1 MAALVCRA
9 PPGLVVVA
17 GVLVAVCVGVT
28 MTTLTMVV
36 GDPSIVVVLREVEK
50 LVPCSR
56 VGVLVSLVVVGALVE
71 VVAVVSLVLVVEVV
85 GGSVD
90 VVEVLSSV
98 EEVVVVGVGV
108 GVEVLVGVVVVG
120 VAVLEVD
127 CVVVGVDDVVVTDEV
142 SLLVVVGPVVVVEDS
157 VELLFWRLANSTCW
171 NFPGPSYLWSSAWS
185 ASGRTSRASSKMFFS
200 GSART
205 AGDSSKSTQARIEVV
220 RAIIVRY
227 LAMLRWFFVLF
238 VKDFM
243 GGKKVE
249 SLVVRTRGCAAS
261 RLFLNNKHSPAQPLL
276 FFLLQ
281 RYSARPTGGSAGRL
295 RMGRIGKQARQAKVS
310 GGGAG

>member
-50 LVPCSR
+50 LVLCSR
-56 VGVLVSLVVVGALVE
+56 VVGVLVSLVVVGALVV

-85 GGSVD
+85 VGSVD

-98 EEVVVVGVGV
+98 EEVVVVEVGV

-120 VAVLEVD
+120 VAVLEVVD
-127 CVVVGVDDVVVTDEV
+127 CVVVGVDDVVVADEV

-227 LAMLRWFFVLF
+227 LVMLMCFRSF
-238 VKDFM
+238 
-243 GGKKVE
+243 
-249 SLVVRTRGCAAS
+249 R
-261 RLFLNNKHSPAQPLL
+261 
-276 FFLLQ
+276 
-281 RYSARPTGGSAGRL
+281 
-295 RMGRIGKQARQAKVS
+295 
-310 GGGAG
+310 